1 MPAADRVGE
10 QLAPEL
16 AVLAAAEPRGG
27 ALGELDV
34 EHVQVAAAT
43 AEPDHLPVER
53 ADQID
58 VIGLQ
63 IPEHQRQDAEPGQR
77 QRHPPDA
84 ARLAEPLQAHHERR
98 RGREQAG
105 ALKPADRIPAHRRTR
120 QQVLSER
127 RADQRRAGA
136 DRERPQP
143 TRLHARAAP
152 LRRRLQVHAATS
164 ARPVPPARTGQQ
176 RPLPHPLPLLRRNRL
191 IAPGGSARGP
201 SGAPGGTPRPA
212 TPRRT
217 PSPAS
222 PTPAASQ
229 PWPSARG
236 SRAPPWRAAAAPHPA
251 PSS

>member
-1 MPAADRVGE
+1 MALVEHLQRRGEDRVLAIARRVPALNRDQRGDHRVPPADRVGE

-16 AVLAAAEPRGG
+16 AVLAAAEPLGG

-43 AEPDHLPVER
+43 AQPDHLPVER

-152 LRRRLQVHAATS
+152 LRRRLQIHAATS
-164 ARPVPPARTGQQ
+164 ARPVPPAGTGQ
-176 RPLPHPLPLLRRNRL
+176 
-191 IAPGGSARGP
+191 
-201 SGAPGGTPRPA
+201 
-212 TPRRT
+212 
-217 PSPAS
+217 
-222 PTPAASQ
+222 PAA
-229 PWPSARG
+229 PAPPSAAVCAATG
-236 SRAPPWRAAAAPHPA
+236 S
-251 PSS
+251 